1 MPFFPHQSS
10 TCAQRLFHL
19 QVFTGG
25 GIVLLQT
32 KPAQAANPVEFQS
45 TFMRQLQNHASDA
58 GALALKTLSSGQDL
72 APGRYLVSIEVN
84 RSFFDRREIEFS
96 PHAQGDGLSPCLSL
110 QLIEEIGVKLDSLEE
125 TEASLN
131 SCIDLQQL
139 IPGAQIEFNA
149 GQLTLALSIPQ
160 IAMRRDVAGYVDPQ
174 LWDYGINSAFV
185 NYQVSAQQGRN
196 SSGHNSSQDLYLN
209 SGLNLGAWRLRSN
222 NAFRSDSQGERTWTR
237 AYTYVQR
244 DLPGT
249 HSQLTLGE
257 TYTPGDVFRSIPI
270 KGVQIASDMSMLP
283 DSLQQYAPIVRG
295 VAQTRARLEIRQNGY
310 PIYSTYVSA
319 GPYEINDLTTAG
331 GSGELEIILTEADGQ
346 VRRFTQPYSTL
357 SNLLREG
364 VWRYSTSLGRYNSP
378 SFASDDSSL
387 WQGTLATGVG
397 WNSTLYGG
405 LMANDFYQ
413 AGTFGIGKNLGAIG
427 ALSFDVTRSAADI
440 DPHDSSRSVQGMSY
454 AAKYGKS
461 FETRTNLRFAGYRYS
476 TEGYRDF
483 SEAVRERSADQRYRG
498 SRRSLL
504 EASVFQNIGTH
515 SSLNLTLSQEDY
527 WRTDYQQRQF
537 QFNLSTR
544 HNTVSYNLY
553 ASQSL
558 NEKQSNDR
566 QIGLSI
572 SVPLDFGR
580 STTATFDLRQNHGQL
595 DQRASL
601 SGRGEGD
608 RLNYRAS
615 LSNNESQQKSAELAL
630 AYQTPVA
637 SLGAGIAQ
645 GSTYNNVSLNA
656 SGALLL
662 HGDGL
667 EFGPYMGETSG
678 LAHVPDIAGVGV
690 INASS
695 ARTNDR
701 GYALIPYLQPY
712 RVNRV
717 VLDTDQL
724 DPNIEIDNGV
734 TQVVPRRGAVVKA
747 TFPARKVQ
755 RLVLTTRDSQGAP
768 LPFGAQVS
776 NNDEEVLGI
785 VGQAGQ
791 VLLGTVDARQ
801 VLNVRWGNASTEQ
814 CQLQLDVPSMP
825 LEQGYRVQDLTC
837 R

>member
-1 MPFFPHQSS
+1 MLETETALGATQ
-10 TCAQRLFHL
+10 
-19 QVFTGG
+19 
-25 GIVLLQT
+25 
-32 KPAQAANPVEFQS
+32 VEFQS
-45 TFMRQLQNHASDA
+45 TFMRQLDSHASDA
-58 GALALKTLSSGQDL
+58 GALALKALSNNQDL
-72 APGRYLVSIEVN
+72 APGRYLVSIDIN
-84 RSFFDRREIEFS
+84 RSFFDRREIEFTAN
-96 PHAQGDGLSPCLSL
+96 AQGNGLVPCLSQ
-110 QLIEEIGVKLDSLEE
+110 QLLNDIGVKLDSLAEPAA
-125 TEASLN
+125 TLG
-131 SCIDLQQL
+131 SCVDLQRL
-139 IPGAQIEFNA
+139 IPGALTELDG
-149 GQLTLALSIPQ
+149 GQLALSISIPQ

-185 NYQVSAQQGRN
+185 NYQLSAQQGRN
-196 SSGHNSSQDLYLN
+196 YQTGQNSNQDLYLN

-222 NAFRSDSQGERTWTR
+222 NSFRSDAQGERTWSR

-249 HSQLTLGE
+249 HSRLTLGE

-270 KGVQIASDMSMLP
+270 KGVQIASDPSMLP
-283 DSLQQYAPIVRG
+283 DSQQNYAPIVRG

-346 VRRFTQPYSTL
+346 VRRFTQPYATL
-357 SNLLREG
+357 NNLLREG
-364 VWRYSTSLGRYNSP
+364 VWRYSSSLGRYNAP
-378 SFASDDSSL
+378 SFSADDAML

-405 LMANDFYQ
+405 LMANDFYH
-413 AGTFGIGKNLGAIG
+413 AGTLGIGKNLGSIG

-440 DPHDSSRSVQGMSY
+440 DSQDSRRNVQGMSY
-454 AAKYGKS
+454 AIKYGKT

-483 SEAVRERSADQRYRG
+483 SEAVRERSADEGYRG

-504 EASVFQNIGTH
+504 EASVFQDIGTN
-515 SSLNLTLSQEDY
+515 SSLSLTLSQEDF
-527 WRTDYQQRQF
+527 WRSDYQQRQF
-537 QFNLSTR
+537 QFNLNTR
-544 HNTVSYNLY
+544 HNSVSYSLY

-558 NEKQSNDR
+558 NDKQTNDR
-566 QIGLSI
+566 QFGLSV
-572 SVPLDFGR
+572 SLPLDFGR
-580 STTATFDLRQNHGQL
+580 STTATFDLRESAGRFN
-595 DQRASL
+595 QRASF
-601 SGRGEGD
+601 SDRADGD

-615 LSNNESQQKSAELAL
+615 LSNNENHQQTAELAL
-630 AYQTPVA
+630 GYQTPFA

-645 GSTYNNVSLNA
+645 GSAYNNLSLNA
-656 SGALLL
+656 SGAMLL
-662 HGDGL
+662 HGDGF
-667 EFGPYMGETSG
+667 EFGPYLGETSG
-678 LAHVPDIAGVGV
+678 LAHVPDIPGVGLL
-690 INASS
+690 NASS

-717 VLDTDQL
+717 ILDTDQL
-724 DPNIEIDNGV
+724 DPNVEIDNGV

-747 TFPARKVQ
+747 SFPARTVQ

-776 NNDEEVLGI
+776 NTNDDVLGI

-791 VLLGTVDARQ
+791 VLLGTVDGPQ
-801 VLNVRWGNASTEQ
+801 TLNVRWGNAATEQ
-814 CQLQLDVPSMP
+814 CQLRFDVQSMP
-825 LEQGYRVQDLTC
+825 MEQGYRVQDLIC